1 MAKTCLLHRHFNK
14 GSKIAFIL
22 DREAMMI
29 QWISDKTRPKKS
41 TREWPNKTPFR
52 KHFFPHIY
60 TGTSHPQIWVPVT
73 DPNSAIFP
81 WILKTNPK
89 TFMAQQF
96 LEGLFILLP
105 AILEPNS
112 NNFQDLHH
120 LSSQY
125 CETSIPKR

>member
-1 MAKTCLLHRHFNK
+1 
-14 GSKIAFIL
+14 
-22 DREAMMI
+22 MI

-52 KHFFPHIY
+52 KHFFPRIY